1 MRKDDCKSSQIV
13 VRLNRI
19 KEYITDR
26 DAAVCVWSELSMG
39 IVLDL
44 ELESNKVHPQ
54 SSRLSA
60 CSNVFIPLIPLLWKD
75 VWR

>member
-1 MRKDDCKSSQIV
+1 MQKDDCKSSRIV

-19 KEYITDR
+19 KEYITDC
-26 DAAVCVWSELSMG
+26 DIAVCVGSEFSMG

-60 CSNVFIPLIPLLWKD
+60 CSRIFISFYPFIGKGVWK
-75 VWR
+75 